1 MRDTCGVIA
10 ANVALLLNLSINTFA
25 QGGAA
30 LRGTVTDST
39 GALIP
44 GADVTATNDTTAISV
59 RQVPNE
65 VGNFEFSGLQ
75 PGLYT
80 LTAEAADF
88 QTGIHSN
95 VELRA
100 GQRILLN
107 FRLEVVVVDTIVVIG
122 SRARPR
128 SVTESTVPI
137 DVISTEEIVSH
148 AFTEMETF
156 FRTMIEEGQAQGE
169 IGEEVSATDAARA
182 LLGLIIGL
190 RVLARSRPEGP
201 LLRSIENQAETLL
214 G

>member
-1 MRDTCGVIA
+1 MRETCGVIA
-10 ANVALLLNLSINTFA
+10 ANLALLLSLAINTFA

-44 GADVTATNDTTAISV
+44 GAEVTATNDTTGISK
-59 RQVPNE
+59 RQVTNE
-65 VGNFEFSGLQ
+65 VGKYEFSGLQ

-80 LTAEAADF
+80 LTAEAPDF

-100 GQRILLN
+100 GQRTLLN

-137 DVISTEEIVSH
+137 DVISTEEIVS
-148 AFTEMETF
+148 
-156 FRTMIEEGQAQGE
+156 QGDTDLSNRLRAIIPSYNVNTQP
-169 IGEEVSATDAARA
+169 IGDAAT
-182 LLGLIIGL
+182 I
-190 RVLARSRPEGP
+190 ARRRTCATWRPTT
-201 LLRSIENQAETLL
+201 RWFW
-214 G
+214 